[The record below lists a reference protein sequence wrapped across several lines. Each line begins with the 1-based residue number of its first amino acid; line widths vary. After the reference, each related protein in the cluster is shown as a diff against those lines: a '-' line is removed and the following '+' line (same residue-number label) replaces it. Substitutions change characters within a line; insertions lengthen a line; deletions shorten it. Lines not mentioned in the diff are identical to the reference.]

1 MNIITLENISKN
13 YSDKILLNNVSLGI
27 NDGDK
32 IGLIGINGAGK
43 STFLKVVSG
52 REEFFDGNIV
62 KGKNVRI
69 EYLDQNPLFD
79 EDATVLEQIFKG
91 DTKEMKL
98 LKRYEELLDKIN
110 SCNGEN
116 FDSLNNELLKVQSEI
131 DSLSLWDM
139 ESEAKTI
146 LNKLGIKNYSEK
158 VGNLSGG
165 QKKRIALACSLI
177 TPCDLLILDEPTN
190 HLDSDSIEWLEEFLN
205 SRKGAL
211 LMITH
216 DRYFLDRVTNRII
229 ELDRGNLYT
238 YPGNY
243 TAFLEKKI
251 ERIEVEQSQEE
262 KKNALIRNELKW
274 VRRGAKART
283 TKQKARL
290 QRFDELVSE
299 ESIKR
304 QEDVEI
310 SFVGSRLGKKV
321 VELYDISKSFGNKV
335 IIKDFN
341 YIFLRNDRI
350 GIIGENGAGK
360 TTLVNI
366 LRNKLPIDS
375 GKIEIGDTVKIGC
388 FAQDNSNMD
397 PKLRVIDYVKEGGE
411 YIPVEDGTKIMA
423 STMCERFLFDSTMQ
437 YTPIEKLSG
446 GERRRLHLLRVLMES
461 PNFLILDEPTN
472 DLDIET
478 LKILEDFLDKF
489 MGVIIVVSHDRYFL
503 DRICT
508 KIFSYEGNGYIKEYN
523 GNYSDFLI
531 SKEIEK
537 IKSVESNDKSGNEF
551 AADKGKGVKEKTKD
565 NKPKFTF
572 KEQKE
577 YETIDEDIAKL
588 EEKINSLEKEMA
600 KNASNYG
607 KLNELMHEKE
617 EVQSELDN
625 KYERW
630 EYLNEIAEAIE
641 EFKNNN

>member
-1 MNIITLENISKN
+1 MNIITLENINKS
-13 YSDKILLNNVSLGI
+13 YSEKVLLNNVSLGI

-43 STFLKVVSG
+43 STLLKIVG
-52 REEFFDGNIV
+52 GKEEFFDGNIT

-69 EYLDQNPLFD
+69 EYLSQNPPFD
-79 EDATVLEQIFKG
+79 VDSTVLQQIFKG
-91 DTKEMKL
+91 DTKEMKIL
-98 LKRYEELLDKIN
+98 MEYEELLNKIN
-110 SCNGEN
+110 SCNPEE
-116 FDSLNNELLKVQSEI
+116 FESLNNRLIKIQEQI
-131 DSLSLWDM
+131 DTLNLWDL
-139 ESEAKTI
+139 ESDAKTI
-146 LNKLGIKNYSEK
+146 LTKLGITNYNEK

-165 QKKRIALACSLI
+165 QKKRIALACALI

-216 DRYFLDRVTNRII
+216 DRYFLDRVTNKII
-229 ELDRGNLYT
+229 ELDRGTLYS

-251 ERIEVEQSQEE
+251 ERLETEQVQEE
-262 KKNALIRNELKW
+262 KKNALIKNELKW

-290 QRFDELVSE
+290 QRFDELVNTE
-299 ESIKR
+299 TIKI
-304 QEDVEI
+304 QDDVDI

-321 VELYDISKSFGNKV
+321 VELYDINKSFGDKTL
-335 IIKDFN
+335 IKDFS
-341 YIFLRNDRI
+341 YIFLRDDRI
-350 GIIGENGAGK
+350 GIVGENGAGK
-360 TTLVNI
+360 TTLVNLI
-366 LRNKLPIDS
+366 RGNMPLDS
-375 GKIEIGDTVKIGC
+375 GTIEIGDTVKIGC
-388 FAQDNSNMD
+388 FAQDNTNMD
-397 PKLRVIDYVKEGGE
+397 PNLRVIDYVREGGE
-411 YIPVEDGTKIMA
+411 YIPVEDGTKISA
-423 STMCERFLFDSTMQ
+423 SSMCERFLFDSTMQ

-489 MGVIIVVSHDRYFL
+489 MGVVIVVSHDRYFL
-503 DRICT
+503 DRICN
-508 KIFSYEGNGYIKEYN
+508 KIFSYEGNGFIKDYN

-537 IKSVESNDKSGNEF
+537 VKLESTKVDDKFKEDKS
-551 AADKGKGVKEKTKD
+551 KGTKDKTKD
-565 NKPKFTF
+565 NRPKFTF

-577 YETIDEDIAKL
+577 FDTIDEEISKL
-588 EEKINSLEKEMA
+588 EEKIENLDKDMA
-600 KNASNYG
+600 KNSSNYG
-607 KLNELMHEKE
+607 KLNELMKEKE
-617 EVQSELDN
+617 SVQKMLDE

-641 EFKNNN
+641 EYKANN

>member
-1 MNIITLENISKN
+1 MNIITLENINKS
-13 YSDKILLNNVSLGI
+13 YSEKILLNNVSLGI

-52 REEFFDGNIV
+52 REEFFEGNIT

-69 EYLDQNPLFD
+69 EYLDQNPIFD
-79 EDATVLEQIFKG
+79 EDATVLEQVFKG

-98 LKRYEELLDKIN
+98 LKKYEELLDKIN
-110 SCNGEN
+110 SCKSED
-116 FDSLNNELLKVQSEI
+116 FDSLNSELIKIQGQI
-131 DSLSLWDM
+131 DSFNLWDL
-139 ESEAKTI
+139 ESDAKTI
-146 LNKLGIKNYSEK
+146 LTKLGVMNYNEK

-165 QKKRIALACSLI
+165 QKKRIALACALI
-177 TPCDLLILDEPTN
+177 TPCEMLILDEPTN

-205 SRKGAL
+205 ARKGAL

-229 ELDRGNLYT
+229 ELDRGNIYS

-243 TAFLEKKI
+243 TAFLEMKI
-251 ERIEVEQSQEE
+251 ERLETEQVQEE
-262 KKNALIRNELKW
+262 KKNALIKNELKW

-290 QRFDELVSE
+290 QRFDELVNT
-299 ESIKR
+299 ESIR
-304 QEDVEI
+304 IRDDVDI
-310 SFVGSRLGKKV
+310 SLVGSRLGKKV
-321 VELYDISKSFGNKV
+321 VELYDVCKSFGNKTL
-335 IIKDFN
+335 IKDFN
-341 YIFLRNDRI
+341 YIFLRTDRV

-360 TTLVNI
+360 TTLVNL
-366 LRNKLPIDS
+366 LRGKLSLDS
-375 GKIEIGDTVKIGC
+375 GTIEIGDTVKISC
-388 FAQDNSNMD
+388 FAQDNTNMD

-411 YIPVEDGTKIMA
+411 FIPVEDGTKISA
-423 STMCERFLFDSTMQ
+423 STMSERFLFDSTMQ

-489 MGVIIVVSHDRYFL
+489 MGVVIVVSHDRYFL
-503 DRICT
+503 DRICN
-508 KIFSYEGNGYIKEYN
+508 KIFSYEGNGLIKEYN

-537 IKSVESNDKSGNEF
+537 LQEDNNTLEDKSKEEKS
-551 AADKGKGVKEKTKD
+551 KGIKERSKD

-577 YETIDEDIAKL
+577 FDNIDEDISKL
-588 EEKINSLEKEMA
+588 EEKIENLEKDMT
-600 KNASNYG
+600 KNSSNYG
-607 KLNELMHEKE
+607 KLNELMKVKE
-617 EVQSELDN
+617 ESQKELEH

-641 EFKNNN
+641 EYKTNN

>member
-1 MNIITLENISKN
+1 MNIINLENINKT
-13 YSDKILLNNVSLGI
+13 YSEKILLNNVSLGI

-52 REEFFDGNIV
+52 REEFFEGNIT

-69 EYLDQNPLFD
+69 EYLDQNPIFD
-79 EDATVLEQIFKG
+79 VDATVLEQIFKG

-98 LKRYEELLDKIN
+98 LKKYEESLDKIN
-110 SCNGEN
+110 SCKAEEFDFLNKELIKLQEQI
-116 FDSLNNELLKVQSEI
+116 DSLN
-131 DSLSLWDM
+131 LWDL
-139 ESEAKTI
+139 ESDAKTI
-146 LNKLGIKNYSEK
+146 LTKLGIKDYHEK

-190 HLDSDSIEWLEEFLN
+190 HLDSDSIEWLEDFLN
-205 SRKGAL
+205 ARKGAL

-229 ELDRGNLYT
+229 ELDRGNMYS

-251 ERIEVEQSQEE
+251 ERLETEQVQEE

-290 QRFDELVSE
+290 QRFDELVNTE
-299 ESIKR
+299 TMQIR
-304 QEDVEI
+304 DDVDI
-310 SFVGSRLGKKV
+310 SLVGSRLGKKV
-321 VELYDISKSFGNKV
+321 VELYDVCKAFGDKTL
-335 IIKDFN
+335 IKDFN
-341 YIFLRNDRI
+341 YIFLRTDRV

-360 TTLVNI
+360 TTLVNL
-366 LRNKLPIDS
+366 LRGKLPLDN
-375 GKIEIGDTVKIGC
+375 GTIEIGDTVKISC
-388 FAQDNSNMD
+388 FAQDNTNMN
-397 PKLRVIDYVKEGGE
+397 PSLRVIDYVKEGGE
-411 YIPVEDGTKIMA
+411 FIPVEDGTKISA
-423 STMCERFLFDSTMQ
+423 SSMCERFLFDSTMQ

-489 MGVIIVVSHDRYFL
+489 MGVVIVVSHDRYFL
-503 DRICT
+503 DRICN
-508 KIFSYEGNGYIKEYN
+508 KIFSYEGNGLINEYN

-537 IKSVESNDKSGNEF
+537 VQQDTNTLEDKSKEEKIKGN
-551 AADKGKGVKEKTKD
+551 KERTKD

-577 YETIDEDIAKL
+577 FESIDDDISKL
-588 EEKINSLEKEMA
+588 EEKIESLEKDMT
-600 KNASNYG
+600 KNSSNYG
-607 KLNELMHEKE
+607 KLNELMKEKE
-617 EVQSELDN
+617 EAQKELEH

-641 EFKNNN
+641 EYKANN

>member
-1 MNIITLENISKN
+1 MNIITLENISKS
-13 YSDKILLNNVSLGI
+13 YSTKILLNNVCLGI

-43 STFLKVVSG
+43 STFLKIVSG
-52 REEFFDGNIV
+52 REEFFEGNIT

-69 EYLDQNPLFD
+69 EFLDQNPDFD
-79 EDATVLEQIFKG
+79 ENATVLEQIFKG

-98 LKRYEELLDKIN
+98 LKNYEELLDKIN
-110 SCNGEN
+110 SCKEEA
-116 FDSLNNELLKVQSEI
+116 FDLLNNELIKVQSQI
-131 DSLSLWDM
+131 DLLNLWDM

-146 LNKLGIKNYSEK
+146 LTKLGIKNYSER

-216 DRYFLDRVTNRII
+216 DRYFLDRVTNKII
-229 ELDRGNLYT
+229 ELDRGNLYS

-243 TAFLEKKI
+243 TEFLEKKI
-251 ERIEVEQSQEE
+251 ERLEIEHIQDD
-262 KKNALIRNELKW
+262 KRNALIRNELKW

-290 QRFDELVSE
+290 QRFDELVNT

-304 QEDVEI
+304 QEDVEL
-310 SFVGSRLGKKV
+310 SMVGSRLGKKV
-321 VELYDISKSFGNKV
+321 VELYDVCKCYGDRV
-335 IIKDFN
+335 LIKNFN

-360 TTLVNI
+360 TTLVNM
-366 LRNKLPIDS
+366 LRGKTQLDS
-375 GKIEIGDTVKIGC
+375 GNIEIGDTVKISC

-397 PKLRVIDYVKEGGE
+397 HNLRVIDYVKEGGE
-411 YIPVEDGTKIMA
+411 YIPVEDGTKISA
-423 STMCERFLFDSTMQ
+423 SSMCERFLFDSTMQ

-489 MGVIIVVSHDRYFL
+489 MGVIVVVSHDRYFL

-531 SKEIEK
+531 AKELEKATEINKNNNVEKEEKNKAPREK
-537 IKSVESNDKSGNEF
+537 IR
-551 AADKGKGVKEKTKD
+551 D

-577 YETIDEDIAKL
+577 YETIDDDILNL
-588 EEKINSLEKEMA
+588 EEKIKIIEEDMG

-607 KLNELMHEKE
+607 KLNELIKEKE
-617 EVQSELDN
+617 ILQKDLEF

-641 EFKNNN
+641 EYKNNN